1 MPRDADGE
9 TGREADHHCED
20 HAANV
25 TMGCLTNGDR
35 PAPPP
40 RRPWTSRLA
49 GSSAPVEADSV
60 ARMPFKLGGSTKTV
74 PEQAEAE
81 AVPMQIGPLVTEQ
94 SLWPRTMP
102 EPHEVDRLFAQAFA
116 LVGEGIAGATHALL
130 AGDRDAAKELVKRDE
145 VIDKLIGQISTTVQ
159 HQLVHG
165 ETTPDE
171 RREYVAILRM
181 LPDMERN
188 GDLAEHIARRAA
200 RGLGAEMSARSRG
213 LVERMGEVATTIW
226 RETADAF
233 AERSADAASS
243 IDDLDDE
250 LDDLHVT
257 LTAELVAGTMPLPV
271 AIELAMVARFYER
284 FGDHAVNL
292 ARRMSTLV
300 VGGPEPVSSGPD

>member
-1 MPRDADGE
+1 M
-9 TGREADHHCED
+9 TGPY
-20 HAANV
+20 
-25 TMGCLTNGDR
+25 TPGTLTD
-35 PAPPP
+35 
-40 RRPWTSRLA
+40 
-49 GSSAPVEADSV
+49 
-60 ARMPFKLGGSTKTV
+60 MPFKLGGSTKRLHDHEHRSDRLDDA
-74 PEQAEAE
+74 EQSA
-81 AVPMQIGPLVTEQ
+81 PSGPLATEQ
-94 SLWPRTMP
+94 PLWPDVP
-102 EPHEVDRLFAQAFA
+102 EPHEVDRLFAQVFA

-145 VIDKLIGQISTTVQ
+145 VIDNLIRQISTTVQ

-165 ETTPDE
+165 ETTAPE

-213 LVERMGEVATTIW
+213 LVERMGEVTANIW

-233 AERSADAASS
+233 AERSAEAAAS

-292 ARRMSTLV
+292 ARRMATLV
-300 VGGPEPVSSGPD
+300 VGGPEPVSAGPD

>member
-1 MPRDADGE
+1 M
-9 TGREADHHCED
+9 
-20 HAANV
+20 
-25 TMGCLTNGDR
+25 
-35 PAPPP
+35 
-40 RRPWTSRLA
+40 
-49 GSSAPVEADSV
+49 
-60 ARMPFKLGGSTKTV
+60 
-74 PEQAEAE
+74 EQ
-81 AVPMQIGPLVTEQ
+81 P
-94 SLWPRTMP
+94 LWPRTMP
-102 EPHEVDRLFAQAFA
+102 EPHEVDRLFAQVFA

-165 ETTPDE
+165 ETTPSE

-213 LVERMGEVATTIW
+213 LVERMGEVTANIW

-233 AERSADAASS
+233 AERSSEAAAL

-257 LTAELVAGTMPLPV
+257 LTAELVAGTHAP
-271 AIELAMVARFYER
+271 ARGGR
-284 FGDHAVNL
+284 DGD
-292 ARRMSTLV
+292 
-300 VGGPEPVSSGPD
+300 GGPLLRALRRPRRQPGPPPGDPRRRRSRAGVRRPRLIRRARPRGRTPASPAPPERRAGLAYPAIPTIGALSGWPPREP

>member
-1 MPRDADGE
+1 M
-9 TGREADHHCED
+9 
-20 HAANV
+20 
-25 TMGCLTNGDR
+25 
-35 PAPPP
+35 
-40 RRPWTSRLA
+40 
-49 GSSAPVEADSV
+49 
-60 ARMPFKLGGSTKTV
+60 
-74 PEQAEAE
+74 
-81 AVPMQIGPLVTEQ
+81 
-94 SLWPRTMP
+94 
-102 EPHEVDRLFAQAFA
+102 
-116 LVGEGIAGATHALL
+116 VGEGIAGATHALL

-159 HQLVHG
+159 HQLVEG

-233 AERSADAASS
+233 AERSAGAASS

-300 VGGPEPVSSGPD
+300 IGGPEPVSSGPRLRSLPRDQERSASNSSAICTTLSAAPLRRLSPEMKRASALGAPCARRMRPT

>member
-1 MPRDADGE
+1 
-9 TGREADHHCED
+9 
-20 HAANV
+20 
-25 TMGCLTNGDR
+25 
-35 PAPPP
+35 
-40 RRPWTSRLA
+40 
-49 GSSAPVEADSV
+49 V
-60 ARMPFKLGGSTKTV
+60 ARMPFKLGGSTKTI
-74 PEQAEAE
+74 PEQDETE
-81 AVPMQIGPLVTEQ
+81 DLPHMQIGPLVTEQ
-94 SLWPRTMP
+94 PLWPTTMP
-102 EPHEVDRLFAQAFA
+102 SPTRSTVCSRRPSAWWR
-116 LVGEGIAGATHALL
+116 GIAGATHALL

-226 RETADAF
+226 RETAEAF
-233 AERSADAASS
+233 AERSADAASA

-271 AIELAMVARFYER
+271 AIELAMVAASTSASATTRQP
-284 FGDHAVNL
+284 G
-292 ARRMSTLV
+292 RRLSTLV
-300 VGGPEPVSSGPD
+300 IGGPEPVSSGPD